1 MKLLSQLTGTGAAI
15 VTPFNKYQEVDYTA
29 LGNLI
34 DFIINGGVEYLVTLG
49 TTGETPVLTTAE
61 KTEIIQFTY
70 AHVSNRV
77 PVVVGIGGNDT
88 LAVVNE
94 LRWLPLDHATAVLS
108 ASPYYNKPNQN
119 GLYEHYKTLSEVS
132 KLPIILYNVPG
143 RTSVNLLPDTVSKI
157 AFDCRNII
165 GIKEASGNVE
175 QVMSV
180 IQQTPKEFMVI
191 SGDDALT
198 LPLIASGADGVISV
212 VGNAFPK
219 EFSEM
224 VHLSLEGKIEEARAI
239 HYRLLDIIHLLFK
252 EGNPTGVK
260 EVLAQLDVC
269 ENYLRLPL
277 VEASDN
283 LSDQLRREMIDQGF
297 LS

>member
-1 MKLLSQLTGTGAAI
+1 MKELKGLGVAMI
-15 VTPFNKYQEVDYTA
+15 TPFTKNGEVDVKG
-29 LGNLI
+29 LKNLTEH
-34 DFIINGGVEYLVTLG
+34 IIQGGADYLVVLG
-49 TTGETPVLTTAE
+49 TTGESVTLTKEEKKLVIDTILSCNNGRKPIVL
-61 KTEIIQFTY
+61 
-70 AHVSNRV
+70 
-77 PVVVGIGGNDT
+77 GIGGNNT
-88 LAVVNE
+88 REVAQQ
-94 LRWLPLDHATAVLS
+94 LS
-108 ASPYYNKPNQN
+108 RTDIHGVDAILSVTPYYNKPNQN
-119 GLYEHYKTLSEVS
+119 GLYEHYKALSESS
-132 KLPIILYNVPG
+132 KLPILLYNVPG
-143 RTSVNLLPDTVSKI
+143 RTSVNMLPETVSKI
-157 AFDCRNII
+157 AFECRNII

-180 IQQTPKEFMVI
+180 IQQTPKEFLVI

-198 LPLIASGADGVISV
+198 LPLIAAGADGVISV

-219 EFSEM
+219 EFSAM
-224 VHLSLEGKIEEARAI
+224 VNAALNAQMEEARAL

-277 VEASDN
+277 VEASDS

>member
-1 MKLLSQLTGTGAAI
+1 MKELKGLGVAM
-15 VTPFNKYQEVDYTA
+15 VTPFTKSGEVDVKGLKA
-29 LGNLI
+29 LTEH
-34 DFIINGGVEYLVTLG
+34 IITGGADYLVVLG
-49 TTGETPVLTTAE
+49 TTGESVTLNKEEKKLVIDTILASNNGRKPIVL
-61 KTEIIQFTY
+61 
-70 AHVSNRV
+70 
-77 PVVVGIGGNDT
+77 GIGGNNT
-88 LAVVNE
+88 TEVANQ
-94 LRWLPLDHATAVLS
+94 LS
-108 ASPYYNKPNQN
+108 RLEAHGIDAILSVTPYYNKPNQN

-180 IQQTPKEFMVI
+180 IQQTPKEFLVI

>member
-1 MKLLSQLTGTGAAI
+1 MNELKGLGVAM
-15 VTPFNKYQEVDYTA
+15 VTPFTKNGEVDVKGLKSLTEH
-29 LGNLI
+29 LVT
-34 DFIINGGVEYLVTLG
+34 GGADYLVVLG
-49 TTGETPVLTTAE
+49 TTGESVTLNKEEKKLVLDTVMSCNNGR
-61 KTEIIQFTY
+61 KPI
-70 AHVSNRV
+70 VLGV
-77 PVVVGIGGNDT
+77 GGNNT
-88 LAVVNE
+88 HEVAQQMSRVEAHGISAL
-94 LRWLPLDHATAVLS
+94 LS
-108 ASPYYNKPNQN
+108 VTPYYNKPSQN
-119 GLYEHYKTLSEVS
+119 GLYEHYKALSEVS

-143 RTSVNLLPDTVSKI
+143 RTSVNLLPETVSKI
-157 AFDCRNII
+157 AFECRNII

-180 IQQTPKEFMVI
+180 IQQTPKEFLVI

-219 EFSEM
+219 EFSTM
-224 VHLSLEGKIEEARAI
+224 IQAALNGKMEEARDL

-252 EGNPTGVK
+252 EGNPVGIK
-260 EVLAQLDVC
+260 EVLSQLDIC

-277 VEASDN
+277 VEASDA
-283 LSDQLRREMIDQGF
+283 LSDLLRKEMIDQGF